1 MVFYTD
7 LNHHQRSLV
16 DLGLILHVVYT
27 LSNLPSLSEVSSC
40 INVTTEGLHKHIIYT
55 DEYGN
60 CLEFELSTKI
70 CSSKANQVIRFM
82 AFHFYHVCFPDNKLT
97 VDLGG
102 QILRSS
108 DISFKLTEFIWYK
121 IFGESSLLMKRLLFS
136 RDDFLACLNK
146 DDTELEVLIQT
157 YVDKIVREVK

>member
-7 LNHHQRSLV
+7 LDHHQRSLV

-27 LSNLPSLSEVSSC
+27 LINLPSLSEFSSC
-40 INVTTEGLHKHIIYT
+40 IDVTTVDSHKHISYI

-60 CLEFELSTKI
+60 CLDFELSTNNY
-70 CSSKANQVIRFM
+70 SSKVNQVIRFET
-82 AFHFYHVCFPDNKLT
+82 FHFYHICFSENKLT

-102 QILRSS
+102 QIMRSYEFS
-108 DISFKLTEFIWYK
+108 LGLTQSIWYK

-136 RDDFLACLNK
+136 RDYFLACLNK